1 MLETK
6 QKGILT
12 ELQCLEAF
20 SQYGFN
26 VSIPYGENSRYDFIA
41 DINGHLLRIQ
51 VKTSHGFVNEDNIIQ
66 SFEFSTR
73 STRVNANGTYS
84 HGYNLDE
91 IDYFT
96 TYWDKKCYLV
106 PVEQCCSATKKLWL
120 FPPKNNC
127 SSCCFA
133 EDYSI
138 EKQLSDYTDEFEF
151 LQIEDNCLNRHI
163 IIKKPDCECIKC
175 KKPIFKNKTGLCQSC
190 YKEAQSAHIP
200 SREELKEQ
208 IYNQSFLQ
216 IGKQYG
222 VSDNAVR
229 KWCKKYNLPF
239 QKSVIKNIS
248 QEKWA
253 SI

>member
-1 MLETK
+1 MLEKK

-91 IDYFT
+91 IDYFA
-96 TYWDKKCYLV
+96 TYWDKQVYLV
-106 PVEQCCSATKKLWL
+106 PVSECSADKTLHLKKEKVRSN
-120 FPPKNNC
+120 FAY
-127 SSCCFA
+127 A
-133 EDYSI
+133 EDYIAS
-138 EKQLSDYTDEFEF
+138 EV
-151 LQIEDNCLNRHI
+151 
-163 IIKKPDCECIKC
+163 
-175 KKPIFKNKTGLCQSC
+175 
-190 YKEAQSAHIP
+190 
-200 SREELKEQ
+200 LKA
-208 IYNQSFLQ
+208 L
-216 IGKQYG
+216 
-222 VSDNAVR
+222 
-229 KWCKKYNLPF
+229 
-239 QKSVIKNIS
+239 
-248 QEKWA
+248 
-253 SI
+253 